1 MGAKGLIEWNNRVER
16 ARAMLRRA
24 RADLPDKLEYEI
36 GREIAKKLP
45 QLSDYDTQEI
55 VNKIADALDSS
66 LSVGENVKIALEIL
80 NLYAPEYYADGDYL
94 EWLERAQAAPEP
106 EPLEPQPQPQSKR
119 AWQARIDMWL
129 PRRRLPARGPQAEW
143 TEIFAAAAKTPSA
156 TMAPRWGK

>member
-94 EWLERAQAAPEP
+94 EWLERAQVAPQPEP
-106 EPLEPQPQPQSKR
+106 EPLEEPQPRR
-119 AWQARIDMWL
+119 AWQARLDAWL
-129 PRRRLPARGPQAEW
+129 PPRRIPARGPQAEW
-143 TEIFAAAAKTPSA
+143 TEIFATAAKTPSA